1 MGINS
6 MDECLWNSRVLQSQA
21 TCVSRNKFNQIPIR
35 KMSKQEVE
43 DQIRNFIEYAYSDDA
58 DRQRMFNVLE
68 DYINEM
74 YETWYELNAIVS
86 GAELSELTRAVNTGE
101 LNGRKSMETIYKIAN
116 SITKQIR

>member
-1 MGINS
+1 
-6 MDECLWNSRVLQSQA
+6 
-21 TCVSRNKFNQIPIR
+21 
-35 KMSKQEVE
+35 MSKQEVE

-101 LNGRKSMETIYKIAN
+101 LNGRKSMETIYKITN
-116 SITKQIR
+116 GITKQIR